1 MAKKEIKVVVN
12 AEAFATKDTFWNQE
26 RVKRGLTY
34 NQISEY
40 IERPIGT
47 VCAWFIGRTRPN
59 RDTIMALCDYFN
71 DSRYIDPVV
80 LASSKISYE
89 RGERE
94 FDYAHSKYI
103 ASHEKQVVCRSDKNK
118 TKEVVKSVDTSIENW
133 NANSVHFLLKQRHMT
148 YKRLASELKCT
159 VTMIRR
165 WVRGYDMPNDVYI
178 GKMADILEY
187 DPDKLTDLFRR
198 EYDKQYNVE
207 GQCTIEDDIFVPSNK
222 DAAFDTDIVYIGKAA
237 DILESEPEVKFSPEV
252 EDALKK
258 MADHH
263 DDHERFIKWFNLFA
277 SISPVRITEE
287 EIVNIMSQ
295 YVCCDYNMFMALEAW
310 HNECKTNYVHERY
323 ILLICERNK
332 WFGEDYER

>member
-1 MAKKEIKVVVN
+1 MAKKEVKTVVHT
-12 AEAFATKDTFWNQE
+12 EAYATKDTFWNVE

-34 NQISEY
+34 NQISEHVG
-40 IERPIGT
+40 RPIGT
-47 VCAWFIGRTRPN
+47 VCGWFIGKTRPN
-59 RDTIMALCDYFN
+59 RDTVSDLCDYFN
-71 DSRYIDPVV
+71 SIQYIDG
-80 LASSKISYE
+80 SFCHISYE
-89 RGERE
+89 CGMEAFKNAYE
-94 FDYAHSKYI
+94 KYN
-103 ASHEKQVVCRSDKNK
+103 AAGGKTVVCRSDKK
-118 TKEVVKSVDTSIENW
+118 ETKEVIKSMDTSIENR
-133 NANSVHFLLKQRHMT
+133 NVNSIHFLLRQRHIT
-148 YKRLASELKCT
+148 YKQLASELKCT
-159 VTMIRR
+159 VTMIRH
-165 WVRGYDMPNDVYI
+165 WIRGYDMPNDVYI
-178 GKMADILEY
+178 EKMADILEY

-198 EYDKQYNVE
+198 EYDKQCNIE
-207 GQCTIEDDIFVPSNK
+207 GQCTIEDAIKDDILVPSNK
-222 DAAFDTDIVYIGKAA
+222 DTASDTDVAVFA
-237 DILESEPEVKFSPEV
+237 EPEVKFSPEV

-323 ILLICERNK
+323 ILLTCERNK

>member
-40 IERPIGT
+40 VERPIGT

-103 ASHEKQVVCRSDKNK
+103 ASHEKQVVYRSNK
-118 TKEVVKSVDTSIENW
+118 KETKEVVKSVDTSIENW
-133 NANSVHFLLKQRHMT
+133 NANSVHFLLKQRHIT
-148 YKRLASELKCT
+148 YKQLASELKCT

-165 WVRGYDMPNDVYI
+165 WIKGLDMPNDVYI

-207 GQCTIEDDIFVPSNK
+207 GQIDISEAIEDTAKEP
-222 DAAFDTDIVYIGKAA
+222 
-237 DILESEPEVKFSPEV
+237 EPEVKFSPEV

-277 SISPVRITEE
+277 SLSPVRITEE

-323 ILLICERNK
+323 ILLTCERKN